1 MNARLPHAPAWP
13 VSRELDMSE
22 FDNIR
27 ELLEMLM
34 SEHTPAKHKIKMKT
48 SFGWEPAM
56 NVFETEG
63 DFVVIMDISGMEA
76 KEITVFTDGNI
87 VRISGVRKDLIPPG
101 KKQFHALEIQ
111 VGPFQRLI
119 GIPVPVDR
127 ESVTTRYANG
137 LLEIR
142 LKKRG
147 DHPGKR
153 RVEIE

>member
-1 MNARLPHAPAWP
+1 MNSRLPHAPAWP
-13 VSRELDMSE
+13 SSHGLDMSE

-56 NVFETEG
+56 NVFETDGE
-63 DFVVIMDISGMEA
+63 FVVIMDISGMDPKDIA
-76 KEITVFTDGNI
+76 VFTDGN
-87 VRISGVRKDLIPPG
+87 VLRISGVRKDLIPPG

-111 VGPFQRLI
+111 AGPFQRLI
-119 GIPVPVDR
+119 GIPVQVDR
-127 ESVTTRYANG
+127 ESVTTHYANG

-147 DHPGKR
+147 DQPGKR
-153 RVEIE
+153 RIEVE

>member
-1 MNARLPHAPAWP
+1 MNTRLPGAPAWP
-13 VSRELDMSE
+13 QSRELDMSE

-34 SEHTPAKHKIKMKT
+34 SEHTPSTHKIKMKT

-56 NVFETEG
+56 NVFETDGE
-63 DFVVIMDISGMEA
+63 FVVIMDISGMDPKDIA
-76 KEITVFTDGNI
+76 VFTDGNI
-87 VRISGVRKDLIPPG
+87 LRISGVRKDLIAPG
-101 KKQFHALEIQ
+101 KKQFHSLEIQ

-119 GIPVPVDR
+119 GIPVQVDR
-127 ESVTTRYANG
+127 ESVTTAYANG

-147 DHPGKR
+147 DQPGKR
-153 RVEIE
+153 RVDVE

>member
-1 MNARLPHAPAWP
+1 MNTRLPGPPAWP
-13 VSRELDMSE
+13 QSRELDMSE

-34 SEHTPAKHKIKMKT
+34 SEHTPSTHKIKMKT

-56 NVFETEG
+56 NVFETDGE
-63 DFVVIMDISGMEA
+63 FVVIMDISGMDPKDIA
-76 KEITVFTDGNI
+76 VFTDGNI
-87 VRISGVRKDLIPPG
+87 LRISGVRKDLIPPG
-101 KKQFHALEIQ
+101 KKQFHSLEIQ

-119 GIPVPVDR
+119 GIPVQVDR
-127 ESVTTRYANG
+127 ESVSTAYANG

-147 DHPGKR
+147 DQPGKR
-153 RVEIE
+153 RVDVE

>member
-1 MNARLPHAPAWP
+1 MNPKMPPLTIDDLQA
-13 VSRELDMSE
+13 SE

-48 SFGWEPAM
+48 SFGWEPPM
-56 NVFETEG
+56 NVFETDGE
-63 DFVVIMDISGMEA
+63 FVVIMDISGMDRR
-76 KEITVFTDGNI
+76 EIAVATDGS
-87 VRISGVRKDLIPPG
+87 VLRISGVRKDLIPPG
-101 KKQFHALEIQ
+101 KKQFHSLEIQ

-119 GIPVPVDR
+119 GIPSPVDAG
-127 ESVTTRYANG
+127 SLTVHYANG

-142 LKKRG
+142 LKKSAEGGGR
-147 DHPGKR
+147 R

>member
-1 MNARLPHAPAWP
+1 MLTKIRVEAPAGQT
-13 VSRELDMSE
+13 MSE

-48 SFGWEPAM
+48 SFGWEPPM

-63 DFVVIMDISGMEA
+63 EFVVIMDISGMDQKDIA
-76 KEITVFTDGNI
+76 VFTDGSI
-87 VRISGVRKDLIPPG
+87 LRISGVRKDLITQG
-101 KKQFHALEIQ
+101 RKQFHSLEIQ

-119 GIPVPVDR
+119 GIPVPI
-127 ESVTTRYANG
+127 EPASLNTHYANG

-142 LKKRG
+142 LKKKG
-147 DHPGKR
+147 DTPSKR
-153 RVEIE
+153 RIEVK